1 MRQVMVRSKGRGKV
15 CNENQLLAVLCVQSC
30 AKLDP
35 LLSRE
40 DCFILLLF
48 SLLGTVNLDPE
59 AKLPSFGC
67 RFLWPDQKLSDK
79 YCGSPHGRPL
89 PTPALPSVVGCEQK
103 CGMARSLFI
112 LSFSSLS
119 LVSSGPTMDADLE
132 LENYMSSLMES
143 DKSWESLSASY
154 SGSKDIERKHV
165 SEGNNGVTVS
175 MVSLDSILPDD
186 ILDKIFSFLPIASI
200 IRAAS
205 VCKVWYHIIHS
216 MRFIWA
222 NKLPQ
227 KPWYFMFT
235 SNEAAAGYAYDPV
248 LRKWYNID
256 LPCIEKS
263 NWFVSSSNGLVCFM
277 DNDSRSR
284 IFVCNPII
292 RDWKRILEPP
302 GVVFPDYSSLA
313 ISVDRSSH
321 RYTIVVIKSKQ
332 VPDDFSQWDFSIHRY
347 NSERKS
353 WESSI
358 NMVLPGW
365 RGGDESVICNGVLYC
380 LIHSTGVAGNA
391 DLRHRLMMY
400 DISVTT
406 PHVSSML
413 VTKPVPCSLTCGRL
427 INLKERL
434 VMVGGIAKYD
444 KPDIIKGIGIWG
456 LDAGEWVEVARV
468 PHRFFQGFGEL
479 DDVFASSGTEDLI
492 FIQSYG
498 ATGLLVFDM
507 SQKQWKWSAKCPVTK
522 RFPLQLFT
530 GFCFEP
536 RLEIVS

>member
-1 MRQVMVRSKGRGKV
+1 
-15 CNENQLLAVLCVQSC
+15 
-30 AKLDP
+30 
-35 LLSRE
+35 
-40 DCFILLLF
+40 
-48 SLLGTVNLDPE
+48 
-59 AKLPSFGC
+59 
-67 RFLWPDQKLSDK
+67 
-79 YCGSPHGRPL
+79 
-89 PTPALPSVVGCEQK
+89 
-103 CGMARSLFI
+103 
-112 LSFSSLS
+112 
-119 LVSSGPTMDADLE
+119 MDADLE
-132 LENYMSSLMES
+132 LENNLSSLMES
-143 DKSWESLSASY
+143 DQSWESLSASY

-165 SEGNNGVTVS
+165 SEGNNRVTVS

-186 ILDKIFSFLPIASI
+186 VLEKIFSFLPIASV

-235 SNEAAAGYAYDPV
+235 FNEAATGYAYDPV

-277 DNDSRSR
+277 DNDTRSR

-332 VPDDFSQWDFSIHRY
+332 VPDDFSQWDFSIHTY
-347 NSERKS
+347 NSESES

-358 NMVLPGW
+358 NTVLSGW

-380 LIHSTGVAGNA
+380 LIHSTGVVGNA

-400 DISVTT
+400 DISATT
-406 PHVSSML
+406 PHVSSMQ
-413 VTKPVPCSLTCGRL
+413 VTIPVPCSLTCGRL

-444 KPDIIKGIGIWG
+444 KPDIIKGIGIWE

-498 ATGLLVFDM
+498 ATALLVFDM

-536 RLEIVS
+536 RLEMVS

>member
-1 MRQVMVRSKGRGKV
+1 MVTSKGRGKA
-15 CNENQLLAVLCVQSC
+15 CKQNQLLTVVNPLPVRCSLPVYLVVCFRAAERTVSFCSFFISWGLSISIPKQSC
-30 AKLDP
+30 
-35 LLSRE
+35 
-40 DCFILLLF
+40 LLLGVVF
-48 SLLGTVNLDPE
+48 CGRIRSCKISTAE
-59 AKLPSFGC
+59 ARTAA
-67 RFLWPDQKLSDK
+67 RF
-79 YCGSPHGRPL
+79 PL
-89 PTPALPSVVGCEQK
+89 PLSLPRWDANKSGSCQQPLSAITAPDSQLWLYFGGTNKGKLGVWAERNRK
-103 CGMARSLFI
+103 DRI
-112 LSFSSLS
+112 LASLS
-119 LVSSGPTMDADLE
+119 SSAANNL
-132 LENYMSSLMES
+132 SSLMES
-143 DKSWESLSASY
+143 DQSWEFLSASY

-165 SEGNNGVTVS
+165 SECNNRVTVS

-186 ILDKIFSFLPIASI
+186 VLEKIFSFLPIAS
-200 IRAAS
+200 
-205 VCKVWYHIIHS
+205 
-216 MRFIWA
+216 
-222 NKLPQ
+222 LPQ

-235 SNEAAAGYAYDPV
+235 FNEAAAGYAYDPV

-277 DNDSRSR
+277 DNDTRSR

-321 RYTIVVIKSKQ
+321 RYMIVVIKSKQ
-332 VPDDFSQWDFSIHRY
+332 VPDDFSQWDFSIHTY
-347 NSERKS
+347 NSESES

-358 NMVLPGW
+358 NTVLSGW

-380 LIHSTGVAGNA
+380 LIHSTGVVGNA

-400 DISVTT
+400 DISATT
-406 PHVSSML
+406 PHVSSMQ
-413 VTKPVPCSLTCGRL
+413 VTIPVPCSLTCGRL

-444 KPDIIKGIGIWG
+444 KPDIIKGIGIWE
-456 LDAGEWVEVARV
+456 LDAGKWVEVARV

-498 ATGLLVFDM
+498 ATALLVFDM
-507 SQKQWKWSAKCPVTK
+507 SHKQWKWSAKCPVTK

-536 RLEIVS
+536 RLEMVS

>member
-1 MRQVMVRSKGRGKV
+1 MVTSKGRGKA
-15 CNENQLLAVLCVQSC
+15 CKQNQLLTVVNPLPVWCSLPVYLVVCFRAAERTVSFCSFFISWGLSISIPKQSC
-30 AKLDP
+30 
-35 LLSRE
+35 
-40 DCFILLLF
+40 LLLGVVF
-48 SLLGTVNLDPE
+48 CGRIRSCKISTAE
-59 AKLPSFGC
+59 ARTAA
-67 RFLWPDQKLSDK
+67 RF
-79 YCGSPHGRPL
+79 PL
-89 PTPALPSVVGCEQK
+89 PLSLPRWDANKSGSCQQPLSAITAPDSELWLYFGGTNKGKLGVWAERNRK
-103 CGMARSLFI
+103 DRI
-112 LSFSSLS
+112 LASLS
-119 LVSSGPTMDADLE
+119 SSAANNL
-132 LENYMSSLMES
+132 SSLMES
-143 DKSWESLSASY
+143 DQSWESLSASY

-165 SEGNNGVTVS
+165 SEGNNRVTVS

-186 ILDKIFSFLPIASI
+186 VLEKIFSFLPIAS
-200 IRAAS
+200 
-205 VCKVWYHIIHS
+205 
-216 MRFIWA
+216 
-222 NKLPQ
+222 LPQ

-235 SNEAAAGYAYDPV
+235 FNEAAAGYSYDPV

-256 LPCIEKS
+256 LPLIEKS

-277 DNDSRSR
+277 DNDTRSR

-321 RYTIVVIKSKQ
+321 RYMIVVIKSKQ
-332 VPDDFSQWDFSIHRY
+332 VPDDFSQWDFSIHTY
-347 NSERKS
+347 NSESES

-358 NMVLPGW
+358 NTVLSGW

-380 LIHSTGVAGNA
+380 LSHSTGVVGNA

-400 DISVTT
+400 DISATT
-406 PHVSSML
+406 PHVSSMQ
-413 VTKPVPCSLTCGRL
+413 VTIPVPCSLTCGRL

-444 KPDIIKGIGIWG
+444 KPDIIKGIGIWE
-456 LDAGEWVEVARV
+456 LDAGKWVEVARV

-498 ATGLLVFDM
+498 ATALLVFDM